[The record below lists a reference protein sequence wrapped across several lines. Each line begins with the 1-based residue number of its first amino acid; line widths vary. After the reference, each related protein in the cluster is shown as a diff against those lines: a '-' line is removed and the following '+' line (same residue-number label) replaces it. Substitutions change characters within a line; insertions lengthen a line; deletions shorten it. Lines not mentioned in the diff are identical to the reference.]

1 MRNNKRI
8 FGCLL
13 IIIILVIVYAVSFFI
28 DNEKYTITEAKE
40 VENILMDEETI
51 SKVIKVD
58 IKGAVKNPGVYEI
71 DSGARVIDVINIA
84 GGVTKKA
91 NTNYINLAKTVENEM
106 IIWIYTNEEIE
117 DFKKQDIIYKYIDKE
132 CNCPSVST
140 SACIDKEQ
148 NNSMNELLNINKATK
163 EELMT
168 LPGLGESKAL
178 SIIEYRNNTP
188 FTRIEDIKN
197 VSGIGDSVF
206 EKIKSFI
213 TV

>member
-1 MRNNKRI
+1 MRNNKKI
-8 FGCLL
+8 FGFLL
-13 IIIILVIVYAVSFFI
+13 MIVILVMVYTVSFFV
-28 DNEKYTITEAKE
+28 DNEEHTITEAKE
-40 VENILMDEETI
+40 VESDSIEKEVLKEI
-51 SKVIKVD
+51 IKVD
-58 IKGAVKNPGVYEI
+58 IKGAIKNPGVYEI
-71 DSGARVIDVINIA
+71 DSGSRVIDVINIA

-117 DFKKQDIIYKYIDKE
+117 NFKKQDVIYEYVDKE

-140 SACIDKEQ
+140 SACVDKEQ
-148 NNSMNELLNINKATK
+148 GGSMNKLININKASK
-163 EELMT
+163 DELMT
-168 LPGLGESKAL
+168 LTGLGESKAL

-188 FTRIEDIKN
+188 FTKIEDIKN

-206 EKIKSFI
+206 EKIKNFI